1 MTRRTLPLSPAGLMA
16 WPAGRVHVFSA
27 CRVRNRRMFFCK
39 LEKCW
44 NLSFFKFG
52 VFSFCEGSTTR
63 QRRAQKKKVVG
74 GRSRGVVRGGAGH
87 PPSEFGQRHLRPI
100 GSVTNEG
107 GKEPMGGARS
117 WNLQRFSPAP
127 PSLSIPEKK
136 KISLSPS
143 LSSSS
148 SSSCAAQT
156 AKRTF
161 QFQLGSW
168 RAMATEGSFSHSP
181 HSFFRWQKTISN
193 QNHVLY
199 FTVILVA
206 RNSLQNQKKQP
217 ENQNISIVIGI
228 FPTLP
233 FLTVKFVR
241 KKQWQVLFDVTRN
254 QNWRTGLVRV
264 ERR

>member
-1 MTRRTLPLSPAGLMA
+1 MKFIFFFES
-16 WPAGRVHVFSA
+16 SA
-27 CRVRNRRMFFCK
+27 SSHFAR
-39 LEKCW
+39 
-44 NLSFFKFG
+44 
-52 VFSFCEGSTTR
+52 GSTTR

-136 KISLSPS
+136 KFLSLSLSLLFFFFFVCGTNGQANVSVSVGLLARDGYGGLLLS
-143 LSSSS
+143 LSSFFFPLTKNYFKSKSS
-148 SSSCAAQT
+148 FVLHC
-156 AKRTF
+156 
-161 QFQLGSW
+161 
-168 RAMATEGSFSHSP
+168 HSRCSKLP
-181 HSFFRWQKTISN
+181 PKS
-193 QNHVLY
+193 
-199 FTVILVA
+199 
-206 RNSLQNQKKQP
+206 KKKP

-241 KKQWQVLFDVTRN
+241 KKQ
-254 QNWRTGLVRV
+254 
-264 ERR
+264 